1 MESSGSAKAA
11 SLGTNSKAA
20 TTASE
25 ASYHSAIDS
34 GLVKIPA
41 NGSEH
46 RLDSSKYQSSL
57 GALAHHFRID
67 FTCADSSEA
76 QGFGEIPYL
85 ALV

>member
-11 SLGTNSKAA
+11 SLGTSSRAA

-34 GLVKIPA
+34 GLVRILA
-41 NGSEH
+41 SGSEH

-57 GALAHHFRID
+57 GALAHHCRTD
-67 FTCADSSEA
+67 FACADSSEA
-76 QGFGEIPYL
+76 QWFGEIPYL
-85 ALV
+85 VLV